1 MKVDIVV
8 TGVGGQG
15 VLTMASIL
23 GKAAVEC
30 GINVLVSE
38 VHGMAQRGGIV
49 KCDVR
54 IGDINSPLVAKG
66 SADFIVS
73 TEPLEALRQIDKA
86 NERTIVITDT
96 KPIIPP
102 SVIFEGI
109 EYPPVKKILEEIERN
124 CNLYAIDATS
134 LAMEAGN
141 VISKNIVLLG
151 ALSAFESLPFSHEVL
166 LRVIEK
172 ELPNREINS
181 KAFNLGREE
190 IMRRKNEKK
199 RQGVLR

>member
-1 MKVDIVV
+1 MKIDIVV

-15 VLTMASIL
+15 VLTIASLL
-23 GKAAVEC
+23 GKAAVESN
-30 GINVLVSE
+30 INVLVSE

-54 IGDINSPLVAKG
+54 IGDVNSPLVARG
-66 SADFIVS
+66 SADFIIS

-86 NERTIVITDT
+86 NENTIVITDVN
-96 KPIIPP
+96 PVIPP

-109 EYPPVKKILEEIERN
+109 EYPPVKKILEEIEKN
-124 CNLYAIDATS
+124 SKLYAIDATS
-134 LAMEAGN
+134 LAIQAGD

-151 ALSAFESLPFSHEVL
+151 ALSAFNSLPFPHKIL
-166 LRVIEK
+166 LKIIERD
-172 ELPNREINS
+172 LPNKEINS

-190 IMRRKNEKK
+190 IMKRKDEK
-199 RQGVLR
+199 RQSVLR